1 MAKVEVRKG
10 FTKPSFSECASFITH
25 LTSERR
31 LSAYTAR
38 NYQHAIE
45 CFYSWLR
52 ELEKKD
58 IALNEVTKSHCRS
71 YIIES
76 QSKYSR
82 KTLRNHIS
90 GIRTFYKFCQA
101 RNWTDKNPFHNLI
114 LPKSEKPLPK
124 ILTKTQVLKLLDQ
137 PSIKEGDSENF
148 KFNTL
153 RDLLI
158 LELLYAGGLR
168 VSELIG
174 INYGNINHENA
185 SIKVLGK
192 GGKQRNAPIGIRAH
206 KTLIKFRDSFA
217 KDTSQDAPLIINRQ
231 GKRLSIRSVQILLKK
246 HLKSAELP
254 SDLTPHKIRHSFAT
268 HLLDNGADLRVVQEL
283 LGHSS
288 LSTTQI
294 YTHVSAVRLKEVH
307 GLSHPR
313 A

>member
-1 MAKVEVRKG
+1 MAKVEVREG
-10 FTKPSFSECASFITH
+10 FIKPSFAECASFITH

-45 CFYSWLR
+45 CFYSWLC

-58 IALNEVTKSHCRS
+58 IGLNEVTKSHCRS

-101 RNWTDKNPFHNLI
+101 RNWVNNNPFHNLI
-114 LPKSEKPLPK
+114 LPKSDKPLPK

-137 PSIKEGDSENF
+137 PLIKEGDSENF

-192 GGKQRNAPIGIRAH
+192 GGKQRNAPIGNRAH
-206 KTLIKFRDSFA
+206 ETLMKFRDAFA
-217 KDTSQDAPLIINRQ
+217 KDTSIDAPLIINRQ

-246 HLKSAELP
+246 YLKSAELP

-268 HLLDNGADLRVVQEL
+268 HLLDNGADLRAVQEL